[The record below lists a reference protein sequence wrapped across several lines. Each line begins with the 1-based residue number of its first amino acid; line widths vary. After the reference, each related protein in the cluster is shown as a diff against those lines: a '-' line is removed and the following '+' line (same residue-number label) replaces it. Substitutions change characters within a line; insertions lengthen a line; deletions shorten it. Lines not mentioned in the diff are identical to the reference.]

1 MCPQPEVDVSLL
13 LAALVAQVAAEQ
25 AAKARTEE
33 VRR

>member
-13 LAALVAQVAAEQ
+13 LAALVAQVAADQ
-25 AAKARTEE
+25 AAEAKAEE